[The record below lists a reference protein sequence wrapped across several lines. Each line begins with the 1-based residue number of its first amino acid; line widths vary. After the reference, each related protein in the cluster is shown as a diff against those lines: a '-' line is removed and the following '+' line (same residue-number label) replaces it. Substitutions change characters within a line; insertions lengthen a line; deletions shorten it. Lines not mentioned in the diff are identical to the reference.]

1 MFKTPL
7 FILLSPA
14 LLVTKNTETLDASAA
29 PDSNTSLQ
37 HHVGTRELVS
47 DTILQLSGGVPHH
60 GSSFCLLQKLENI
73 TIICIKLEMHTKYF
87 YHLMHTA
94 K

>member
-47 DTILQLSGGVPHH
+47 DTILQLSGGVHDLKEGP
-60 GSSFCLLQKLENI
+60 FCLLQKHENI
-73 TIICIKLEMHTKYF
+73 TIICIKL
-87 YHLMHTA
+87 
-94 K
+94 